1 MIDMPKLF
9 LMMGC
14 PWPGSG
20 KTTWCKN
27 NVPKNAVYISR
38 DEIRFNIIKD
48 EDSYFSKE
56 KIVYDIF
63 INKINEALESGLDV
77 YADQTSLNTGSRK
90 KLIDTLNKR
99 PDEINVI
106 YIERPLSTILE
117 YNSKRTGR
125 KLVPNDVIIKMY
137 NSISK
142 PTAKEGIDYLYIIN
156 KNDNIQK
163 INLKE
168 G

>member
-1 MIDMPKLF
+1 MSKLF
-9 LMMGC
+9 IMMGA
-14 PWPGSG
+14 PGSG

-38 DEIRFNIIKD
+38 DEIRFSIIKD

-77 YADQTSLNTGSRK
+77 YADQTSLNAGSRK
-90 KLIDTLNKR
+90 KLINALNKR

-142 PTAKEGIDYLYIIN
+142 PAAKEGIDYLYIIN

>member
-1 MIDMPKLF
+1 MSKLF
-9 LMMGC
+9 IMMGA
-14 PWPGSG
+14 PGSG
-20 KTTWCKN
+20 KTTWCNN

-48 EDSYFSKE
+48 KDSYFSKE
-56 KIVYDIF
+56 KIVYNIF
-63 INKINEALESGLDV
+63 TNKINKALESGLDV
-77 YADQTSLNTGSRK
+77 YADQTSLNAGSRK
-90 KLIDTLNKR
+90 KLINALNKK

-106 YIERPLSTILE
+106 YIERPLDIILE

-125 KLVPNDVIIKMY
+125 KLVPNSAIIKMY

-142 PTAKEGIDYLYIIN
+142 PTAKEGIDYLYIVDKDN
-156 KNDNIQK
+156 NIQK

-168 G
+168 E

>member
-1 MIDMPKLF
+1 MSRLF
-9 LMMGC
+9 IMMGA
-14 PWPGSG
+14 PGSG

-77 YADQTSLNTGSRK
+77 YADQTSLNAGSRK
-90 KLIDTLNKR
+90 KLIDALNKK

-106 YIERPLSTILE
+106 YIEKPLNTILE
-117 YNSKRTGR
+117 YNSKRTER
-125 KLVPNDVIIKMY
+125 KLVPNDVVIKMY

-156 KNDNIQK
+156 KNGNIQK

>member
-1 MIDMPKLF
+1 MSKLF
-9 LMMGC
+9 IMIGA
-14 PWPGSG
+14 PGSG

-77 YADQTSLNTGSRK
+77 YADQTSLNAGSRK
-90 KLIDTLNKR
+90 KLIDALNKR

-117 YNSKRTGR
+117 YNLKRTGR

-156 KNDNIQK
+156 KNGNIQK

-168 G
+168 DW

>member
-1 MIDMPKLF
+1 MSKLF
-9 LMMGC
+9 IMIGA
-14 PWPGSG
+14 PGSG

-77 YADQTSLNTGSRK
+77 YADQTSLNAGSRK
-90 KLIDTLNKR
+90 KLINALNKK
-99 PDEINVI
+99 PDEIIGI
-106 YIERPLSTILE
+106 YFTTPLDIVLQR
-117 YNSKRTGR
+117 NAQRTGR
-125 KLVPNDVIIKMY
+125 ALVPEDVVVNMF
-137 NSISK
+137 NSLTR
-142 PTAKEGIDYLYIIN
+142 PTLDEGFTEIL
-156 KNDNIQK
+156 
-163 INLKE
+163 E
-168 G
+168 VE

>member
-1 MIDMPKLF
+1 MSKLF
-9 LMMGC
+9 IMMGA
-14 PWPGSG
+14 PGSG

-77 YADQTSLNTGSRK
+77 YADQTSLNAGSRK
-90 KLIDTLNKR
+90 KLINALNKK
-99 PDEINVI
+99 PDEIIGI
-106 YIERPLSTILE
+106 YFTTPLDIVLQR
-117 YNSKRTGR
+117 NAQRTGR
-125 KLVPNDVIIKMY
+125 ALVPEDVVVNMF
-137 NSISK
+137 NSLTR
-142 PTAKEGIDYLYIIN
+142 PTLDEGFTEIL
-156 KNDNIQK
+156 
-163 INLKE
+163 E
-168 G
+168 VE

>member
-1 MIDMPKLF
+1 MSKLF
-9 LMMGC
+9 IMMGA
-14 PWPGSG
+14 PGSG
-20 KTTWCKN
+20 KTTWCNN
-27 NVPKNAVYISR
+27 NVPKNAIYISR
-38 DEIRFNIIKD
+38 DEIRFNTIKD
-48 EDSYFSKE
+48 KDSYFSKE
-56 KIVYDIF
+56 KMVYNIF

-77 YADQTSLNTGSRK
+77 YADQTSLNAGSRK
-90 KLIDTLNKR
+90 KLIDALNKK

-106 YIERPLSTILE
+106 YIERPLDTILE

-125 KLVPNDVIIKMY
+125 ELVPNNVIIKMY

-142 PTAKEGIDYLYIIN
+142 PTAKEGIDYLYIVN
-156 KNDNIQK
+156 TNDNIQK

>member
-1 MIDMPKLF
+1 MSKLF
-9 LMMGC
+9 IMMGA
-14 PWPGSG
+14 PGSG

-77 YADQTSLNTGSRK
+77 YADQTSLNAGSRK
-90 KLIDTLNKR
+90 KLINALNKK
-99 PDEINVI
+99 PDEIIGI
-106 YIERPLSTILE
+106 YFTTPLDIVLQR
-117 YNSKRTGR
+117 NAQRTGR
-125 KLVPNDVIIKMY
+125 ALVPEDVVINMF
-137 NSISK
+137 NSLTR
-142 PTAKEGIDYLYIIN
+142 PTLDEGFTEIL
-156 KNDNIQK
+156 
-163 INLKE
+163 E
-168 G
+168 VE

>member
-1 MIDMPKLF
+1 MSKLF
-9 LMMGC
+9 IMMGA
-14 PWPGSG
+14 PGSG

-38 DEIRFNIIKD
+38 DEIRFSIIKD
-48 EDSYFSKE
+48 KDSYFSKE

-77 YADQTSLNTGSRK
+77 YADQTSLNAGSRK
-90 KLIDTLNKR
+90 KLIDALNKR

-125 KLVPNDVIIKMY
+125 KLVPNDIIIKMY

-156 KNDNIQK
+156 KNGNIQK

>member
-1 MIDMPKLF
+1 MSKLF
-9 LMMGC
+9 IMMGA
-14 PWPGSG
+14 PGSG

-27 NVPKNAVYISR
+27 NVPKNAIYISR
-38 DEIRFNIIKD
+38 DEIRFSIIKD

-63 INKINEALESGLDV
+63 INKINEALESGFDV
-77 YADQTSLNTGSRK
+77 YADQTSLNAGSRK
-90 KLIDTLNKR
+90 KLINALNKK

-106 YIERPLSTILE
+106 YIEKPLDTILK

-125 KLVPNDVIIKMY
+125 KLVPNDAIIKMY

-156 KNDNIQK
+156 KNGNIQK

>member
-1 MIDMPKLF
+1 MSKLF
-9 LMMGC
+9 IMIGA
-14 PWPGSG
+14 PGSG

-77 YADQTSLNTGSRK
+77 YVDQTSLNAGSRK
-90 KLIDTLNKR
+90 KLINALNKK
-99 PDEINVI
+99 PDEIIGI
-106 YIERPLSTILE
+106 YIERSLNTILE
-117 YNSKRTGR
+117 YNSRRTGR
-125 KLVPNDVIIKMY
+125 KLVPNNTIIKMY

-142 PTAKEGIDYLYIIN
+142 PTAKEGIDYLYIVDKDN
-156 KNDNIQK
+156 NIQK

-168 G
+168 E

>member
-1 MIDMPKLF
+1 MSKLF
-9 LMMGC
+9 IMIGA
-14 PWPGSG
+14 PGSG

-77 YADQTSLNTGSRK
+77 YADQTSLNAGSRK
-90 KLIDTLNKR
+90 KLINALNKK
-99 PDEINVI
+99 PDEIIGI
-106 YIERPLSTILE
+106 YFTTPLDIVLQR
-117 YNSKRTGR
+117 NAQRTGR
-125 KLVPNDVIIKMY
+125 ALVPEDVVINMF
-137 NSISK
+137 NSLTR
-142 PTAKEGIDYLYIIN
+142 PTLDEGFTEIL
-156 KNDNIQK
+156 
-163 INLKE
+163 E
-168 G
+168 VE